1 MTHRQNAIHHTLRQ
15 SLLFVLTL
23 LFIQTL
29 LTACQNPP
37 YHAEYRD
44 LPHHQWDSRD
54 TLAFALPTPASDT
67 TLTLTLALR
76 TTDAIT
82 TQAITTR
89 LHIQRDG
96 KPLSTIPVT
105 IPLYDDQQQP
115 LGTGFPI
122 IENHA
127 TLPLTLQANHR
138 YTLLLTHHTRLN
150 PLPHIHSIGVLLE

>member
-1 MTHRQNAIHHTLRQ
+1 MTHRRNATPHTR
-15 SLLFVLTL
+15 LLILPLSFLLVL
-23 LFIQTL
+23 TL

-54 TLAFALPTPASDT
+54 TLAFNLPATATDT
-67 TLTLTLALR
+67 TLHLTLALR
-76 TTDAIT
+76 TTDAIPT
-82 TQAITTR
+82 KAIPTR
-89 LHIQRDG
+89 LHILRDG
-96 KPLSTIPVT
+96 QPLPTLTVT
-105 IPLYDDQQQP
+105 IPLYDDHQHP

-127 TLPLTLQANHR
+127 TLPLHLQAHHH

-150 PLPHIHSIGVLLE
+150 PLPHIHSVGVLIE

>member
-1 MTHRQNAIHHTLRQ
+1 MTHRHNAIPFPLHT
-15 SLLFVLTL
+15 SLFFPLTL
-23 LFIQTL
+23 LIVLTF

-54 TLAFALPTPASDT
+54 TLAFTLPTPASDT

-76 TTDAIT
+76 TTNAIT
-82 TQAITTR
+82 TRAITTR
-89 LHIQRDG
+89 LHILCDG
-96 KPLSTIPVT
+96 RPLSTIPVT